1 MAKAAAKELV
11 NPGMDKSIQTYVALR
26 DRIKSMEEAH
36 KVALAPFKEAL
47 DELNGR
53 LLAILEDSGSEAI
66 KTKYGTCYSAVRYTA
81 SLPDAQAFMDFV
93 INNEKFDLL
102 DRKANSTA
110 VRAYVEENGTLPPG
124 CNLSA
129 LRTAGVRRG
138 KGDTDDE

>member
-11 NPGMDKSIQTYVALR
+11 NEGMDTKVQTYVALR
-26 DRIKSMEEAH
+26 DRIKEMEAAH
-36 KVALAPFKEAL
+36 KEALKPFKEAL

-93 INNEKFDLL
+93 IDSEKFELL
-102 DRKANSTA
+102 DRKANPTA
-110 VRAYVEENGTLPPG
+110 VRAFVEEEGKLPPG